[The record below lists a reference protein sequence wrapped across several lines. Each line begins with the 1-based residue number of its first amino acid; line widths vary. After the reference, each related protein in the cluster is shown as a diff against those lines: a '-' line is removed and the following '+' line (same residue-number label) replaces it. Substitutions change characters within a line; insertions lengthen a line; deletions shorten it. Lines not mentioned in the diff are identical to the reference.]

1 MLILKPKFSFD
12 VSIEAEITPELAAK
26 SPDEI
31 RNFRVWYGKFEKRL
45 EELFEITSQGD
56 EKKLVLDGDFSKV
69 KWVGMGMDDGEIVV
83 KGNIGA
89 NCGAFM
95 RGGRIIIE
103 GNADDWVGA
112 EMKGGEIVVR
122 GNARN
127 LIGCAY
133 YGNATGMKD
142 GKIVVEGDAGNYIGE
157 KMAGGVIEIK
167 GSAGDFIGTE
177 MKGGEIVIHGDCG
190 FAGGDMKAGI
200 IRIGG
205 KFDLLPT
212 FKKTEDGWIGDVMVN
227 GEGKIIKI

>member
-12 VSIEAEITPELAAK
+12 VSVEAEITPELATK
-26 SPDEI
+26 GEDEV
-31 RNFRVWYGKFEKRL
+31 RSFKVWYGRL
-45 EELFEITSQGD
+45 EKKLEDLFEISRKGD
-56 EKKLVLDGDFSKV
+56 EKKVVLDGDFSKV
-69 KWVGMGMDDGEIVV
+69 KWIGMSMDDGEIVV
-83 KGNIGA
+83 RGDIGT

-95 RGGRIIIE
+95 KGGRIVIE
-103 GNADDWVGA
+103 GSADDWLGA
-112 EMKGGEIVVR
+112 EMKGGEIVVK

-133 YGNATGMKD
+133 YGDATGMQD
-142 GKIVVEGDAGNYIGE
+142 GRIVIEGNAGNYIGE
-157 KMAGGVIEIK
+157 KMSGGTIEIM

-190 FAGGDMKAGI
+190 YAGGDMKAGVI
-200 IRIGG
+200 KIGG

-212 FKKTEDGWIGDVMVN
+212 FRSVDEGWTGDVLVN